1 MTTDQVFIWGAGA
14 MGGTIGAHLARAG
27 RSVTFIDTD
36 DAHVAAIRDRG
47 LRLTGPID
55 DFVVR
60 APCVHPDHL
69 EGDLGSVL
77 LAVKA
82 HHTGAAIA
90 AIEPLLAPAGLV
102 VSVQNG
108 LNEMEI
114 AERIGADRTMGC
126 FVNFGADVVEPGVI
140 LRGNR
145 GSVVVG
151 ELDGARTQRVRSVRD
166 LFRLFEPDAVRTDNI
181 WGYLWGKLAYGS
193 MLFAT
198 ALSDDSIADV
208 LDSKEHRPLLI
219 ELAREVLAVAV
230 ARRVRPESFDG
241 FDPAPFMPG
250 ASEAGARASLD
261 ALVRFNRASAKT
273 HSGVWRDLAVRKRRT
288 EVDAQIAPIVT
299 LGAAAG
305 IDTPRTRRLVALI
318 HDVEEGRRS
327 QGRVTLDAL
336 GEA

>member
-1 MTTDQVFIWGAGA
+1 MTTDHVFIWGAGA

-60 APCVHPDHL
+60 ASCVHPDRL
-69 EGDLGSVL
+69 DGDLGTVL

-90 AIEPLLAPAGLV
+90 AIEPRLAPDGLV

-151 ELDGARTQRVRSVRD
+151 ELDGARTQRTRSVHE
-166 LFRLFEPDAVRTDNI
+166 LLCLFEPDAVLTDNI

-198 ALSDDSIADV
+198 ALSGDSIADV

-219 ELAREVLAVAV
+219 ELAREVLAVAA
-230 ARRVRPESFDG
+230 ARGVRHEAFDG

-299 LGAAAG
+299 LGAEVG
-305 IDTPRTRRLVALI
+305 IHTPRTRRLVALI

-336 GEA
+336 GEG